1 MTEFYVSLHSVND
14 VREFVSAASMAP
26 VDIDVVSG
34 RYTVNA
40 KSMLGLFSLILDGPA
55 LTHDTPK
62 LVRVY
67 GKPEDGEAF
76 RDSIQ
81 KFVAEPPTED

>member
-40 KSMLGLFSLILDGPA
+40 KSMLGLFSLILDSPT
-55 LTHDTPK
+55 LTPDAPK

-67 GKPEDGEAF
+67 GDPADGEAF
-76 RDSIQ
+76 KESIH
-81 KFVAEPPTED
+81 KFVAEPPAED